1 MGSLMAGWG
10 SSSIDPKS
18 ATLKR
23 NQSLTKDEI
32 DAYWK
37 SKKKIEE
44 EHLRAI
50 SNLSETIQVSKYN
63 DPEKKLQKSMTMPV
77 THVRDS
83 FNMDA
88 LDTSL
93 EQLINKNGWWT
104 GPWNAIPKKK
114 ETIWAY
120 VNKRYIVPEKGEK
133 AVYAIINDAWRRE
146 KWLIKKNHFTKYKTL
161 RERLKNRPDSI
172 PIAHFKKLMTYW
184 RYETIQEICH
194 QNAKNIAKQKWRHRA
209 GPISFA
215 IIRERLRATKDNR
228 EPPTQAEVF
237 IETRQS
243 KRGNQLDQVTSNAIT
258 NLQDLIT
265 NSGKSS
271 VEVFQTV
278 FGKEKPGRMRC
289 HGRAT
294 TSSILKRNK
303 EAEMEKK
310 HAAEVNSLTDKVQ
323 EMVAKHEEMEAKHN
337 KEMAAMEG
345 KLHML
350 LKVMLNQRNSSLD
363 VGDLVGILTTPHND
377 NNEVNHGCDE
387 HLFDNSEEEEE
398 EHLFDDLEEDE
409 EYIV

>member
-1 MGSLMAGWG
+1 MSDLC
-10 SSSIDPKS
+10 P
-18 ATLKR
+18 
-23 NQSLTKDEI
+23 LT
-32 DAYWK
+32 YTNWK
-37 SKKKIEE
+37 
-44 EHLRAI
+44 
-50 SNLSETIQVSKYN
+50 
-63 DPEKKLQKSMTMPV
+63 
-77 THVRDS
+77 
-83 FNMDA
+83 
-88 LDTSL
+88 
-93 EQLINKNGWWT
+93 
-104 GPWNAIPKKK
+104 AIPKKK

-184 RYETIQEICH
+184 KYETIQEICH

-215 IIRERLRATKDNR
+215 IIRERLRATKDNK

-243 KRGNQLDQVTSNAIT
+243 KRGSQLDQVTSNAIT

-310 HAAEVNSLTDKVQ
+310 HAAEVNNLTDKVQ

-363 VGDLVGILTTPHND
+363 VGDLVGFLTTPHND